1 MTKKVKTP
9 RKGSKV
15 YKSEAVDVANKVEYV
30 LDDKANVVVL
40 SGISAADNGNAAD
53 DEAADLASKSVIP
66 PKKKKAY
73 GPTQSCQDNISKL
86 MKTATAAGITL
97 EDIAN
102 FNQLDIGRWSHLNAG
117 MQRMNLGNAIRGLIK
132 RGELDRLHL
141 N

>member
-15 YKSEAVDVANKVEYV
+15 SKSEAVDVANKRAAQVIKR
-30 LDDKANVVVL
+30 LAF
-40 SGISAADNGNAAD
+40 SAADNGNAAD